1 MGGQPASLRR
11 VQNLLVHFSQQQQP
25 DQPLRPGVQRIV
37 RQANGSV
44 RLGDAGNGALLLA
57 QFCMDDRGL
66 WLQVG
71 NGIRGIHVNGRPVRR
86 MALLRAGDAVYV
98 DGVEMVLQGEVDTLL
113 QAPAPAASVEGS
125 GDEQR
130 LLRGV
135 GGLHHGR
142 SYPLSRARV
151 IGRGSDVDI
160 EIDEPAFAEQHARV
174 EVHRERVLLRD
185 LGSADGTRVNGVA
198 VRHCWLQAGDQVV
211 FDGQHRF
218 VLEVPHDPR
227 RRPPLVDEEGSDE
240 AEQAPVV
247 PAAPR
252 RVRRWPWLLG
262 SALLLAAVLSLLLWF
277 GAR

>member
-1 MGGQPASLRR
+1 MGDQPARLRR

-98 DGVEMVLQGEVDTLL
+98 DGVEMVLQGEVESLL
-113 QAPAPAASVEGS
+113 QAPAPSSDDGNNEQ
-125 GDEQR
+125 QR

-142 SYPLSRARV
+142 SFTLSRTRLV
-151 IGRGSDVDI
+151 GRGSDADI
-160 EIDEPAFAEQHARV
+160 EINEPAFAEQHARV
-174 EVHRERVLLRD
+174 EVHGERVLLRD

-227 RRPPLVDEEGSDE
+227 RRPLPDEDE
-240 AEQAPVV
+240 SSQDTEQAPVL

-252 RVRRWPWLLG
+252 KVRRWPWLLV

>member
-113 QAPAPAASVEGS
+113 QAPAPAASIEGN

-142 SYPLSRARV
+142 SYPLSRTRV

-174 EVHRERVLLRD
+174 EVHGERVLLRD

>member
-1 MGGQPASLRR
+1 M
-11 VQNLLVHFSQQQQP
+11 QNLLVHFSQQQQP

-44 RLGDAGNGALLLA
+44 RLGDPGNGALLLA

-71 NGIRGIHVNGRPVRR
+71 NGIRSIHVNGRPVRR

-98 DGVEMVLQGEVDTLL
+98 DGVEMVLRGEVDSLL
-113 QAPAPAASVEGS
+113 QAPAPTHEGNP
-125 GDEQR
+125 DEQR

-142 SYPLSRARV
+142 SFTLSRARV
-151 IGRGSDVDI
+151 IGRGNDADI

-174 EVHRERVLLRD
+174 EVHGERVLLRD
-185 LGSADGTRVNGVA
+185 LGSADGTRVNGVG
-198 VRHCWLQAGDQVV
+198 VRHCWLQPGDQVV

-227 RRPPLVDEEGSDE
+227 RRPLPVEDEGNQD
-240 AEQAPVV
+240 AEQAPLAFV
-247 PAAPR
+247 PPR
-252 RVRRWPWLLG
+252 RVRRWPWLLV
-262 SALLLAAVLSLLLWF
+262 SALLLAGVLSLLLWF

>member
-1 MGGQPASLRR
+1 MRR

-37 RQANGSV
+37 RHANGSV
-44 RLGDAGNGALLLA
+44 RLGEAGNGALLLA

-98 DGVEMVLQGEVDTLL
+98 DGVEMVLRGEAESLL
-113 QAPAPAASVEGS
+113 QAPSPDGEDA

-142 SYPLSRARV
+142 SFTLSRARV
-151 IGRGSDVDI
+151 IGRGTEADI
-160 EIDEPAFAEQHARV
+160 AIDDPAFAEQHARV
-174 EVHRERVLLRD
+174 EVHGDRVLLRD
-185 LGSADGTRVNGVA
+185 LGSADGTCVNGVA
-198 VRHCWLQAGDQVV
+198 VRHCWLQPGDQVV

-218 VLEVPHDPR
+218 VLEVPRDPR
-227 RRPPLVDEEGSDE
+227 RRPLAAEDESSHE
-240 AEQAPVV
+240 AERAPAE
-247 PAAPR
+247 PLPPR
-252 RVRRWPWLLG
+252 RVRRWPWLLV
-262 SALLLAAVLSLLLWF
+262 SALLLAALLSLLLWF